1 MREIAS
7 LLVLQAVTRVHH
19 ERQPSL
25 QEQILK
31 EEPMNGER
39 NYPVGKGKKRGR
51 NFLGVFMQQLQNHSC
66 PSTSGISYLTRR
78 LSTCDHLGLQTL
90 RLNMTLKTALASF

>member
-39 NYPVGKGKKRGR
+39 NYPVGKGKKKGEKLSESIHAATPES
-51 NFLGVFMQQLQNHSC
+51 FLPQYIWYFIPN
-66 PSTSGISYLTRR
+66 
-78 LSTCDHLGLQTL
+78 
-90 RLNMTLKTALASF
+90 